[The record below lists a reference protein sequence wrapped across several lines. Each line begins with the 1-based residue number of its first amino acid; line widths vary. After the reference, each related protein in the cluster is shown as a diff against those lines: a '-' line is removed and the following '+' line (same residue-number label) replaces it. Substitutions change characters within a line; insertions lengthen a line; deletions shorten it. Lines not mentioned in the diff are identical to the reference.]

1 MYIISTSFYWVSWW
15 KSNCYSQ
22 GQWNWFTL
30 TRLLAFF
37 YFQLIVAD
45 VFHLNS
51 HLFNLNEIS
60 MAFSSICHQF
70 CKNVPFYCLF
80 VSSMTEVITFFPF
93 TRMFSVHIKLTNN
106 KINSMPLYM
115 RLSTHSIV
123 SVNSIPV
130 FSN

>member
-30 TRLLAFF
+30 TRLLTFF

-45 VFHLNS
+45 VFYLNN
-51 HLFNLNEIS
+51 HLFNQNEIFHGFFFNLPLVLQKLS
-60 MAFSSICHQF
+60 LL
-70 CKNVPFYCLF
+70 LF
-80 VSSMTEVITFFPF
+80 VCVFYDWSYNIFPF

-106 KINSMPLYM
+106 KINSIPLYM